1 MRGEICFSNLQV
13 TFPVLDVVPFF
24 QQKTTDETSSG
35 ISEKKLE
42 LYNFYVMQE
51 YVIKLSYSPVVG
63 K

>member
-1 MRGEICFSNLQV
+1 MTL
-13 TFPVLDVVPFF
+13 PVLDVVPFF